1 MEVPGVWLWVC
12 IGDSPQGRKE
22 LDMTEATLQA
32 CAHWLRE
39 GEEVNHSSAEEGSQ
53 GINLDSP
60 LSPSLEKNL
69 FLFSTILSS

>member
-32 CAHWLRE
+32 WTQYTLIGFTEKASTDSH
-39 GEEVNHSSAEEGSQ
+39 GE
-53 GINLDSP
+53 DSRNI
-60 LSPSLEKNL
+60 SKMEKD
-69 FLFSTILSS
+69 TIVKYPGDFCLTKV